1 MRLDRS
7 LGAGKSERLADV
19 KRMFLQMKNQTYE
32 TGATAIRSRSHS
44 TAKAYQPGCMKAV
57 PIKMAKKLRSE
68 GMAWRD
74 VLQESAWATGDR
86 FTAGL
91 CLCVVPAAPR
101 APDQ

>member
-19 KRMFLQMKNQTYE
+19 KRMFLQIKDQTYE
-32 TGATAIRSRSHS
+32 TGATAIRSRSHA
-44 TAKAYQPGCMKAV
+44 TARAYHPG
-57 PIKMAKKLRSE
+57 KMAKKLRAE

-74 VLQESAWATGDR
+74 VLQESAWATGHR

-91 CLCVVPAAPR
+91 CLCVVAAARR
-101 APDQ
+101 APDP